1 MLNSGMEDVA
11 KVSIESIYIDLIL
24 NNGGDYSYKAECKYY
39 KPSQCKNDAPTSK
52 NQEVVGERVGGSVS
66 VLMESIN
73 AA

>member
-1 MLNSGMEDVA
+1 MLNSGMEDVV

-39 KPSQCKNDAPTSK
+39 KPSQCKNDALTSK
-52 NQEVVGERVGGSVS
+52 NQEVVGERVGGSVR

>member
-39 KPSQCKNDAPTSK
+39 KPSQCKNDAPTAK
-52 NQEVVGERVGGSVS
+52 IRRLWGREWE
-66 VLMESIN
+66 E
-73 AA
+73 A